1 MSYTPRSLFRLL
13 EEIDAH
19 RLLLPHIQR
28 PFVWDRDQMA
38 LLFDSLMREYPIQ
51 TFLFW
56 RTKEEIRARRF
67 MSVVDPDADLSQLY
81 DLPKSAAGVE
91 KVFVLDGQQR
101 LQTLHSIF
109 RGAVHDD
116 GGAIAEAYCNLT
128 DGDQPVEGSDLLH
141 QLTFSS
147 TRLDLPMFRVRD
159 LAERFSTGNVMA
171 IADELN
177 DQLEEIIQV
186 DQEHRRHRERRVRAT
201 LQQLDSILNHDKH
214 FWVDDLMAWRSHTL
228 IAESSISSYASI
240 LAARN

>member
-109 RGAVHDD
+109 RIRSVTGVGANGTIVAKLP
-116 GGAIAEAYCNLT
+116 GRRSASSAEAVRGTPLPASAR
-128 DGDQPVEGSDLLH
+128 G
-141 QLTFSS
+141 QLT
-147 TRLDLPMFRVRD
+147 
-159 LAERFSTGNVMA
+159 
-171 IADELN
+171 
-177 DQLEEIIQV
+177 
-186 DQEHRRHRERRVRAT
+186 RRRAG
-201 LQQLDSILNHDKH
+201 DRG
-214 FWVDDLMAWRSHTL
+214 A
-228 IAESSISSYASI
+228 
-240 LAARN
+240 